1 MSEEASEPSMTGYR
15 MHVFVC
21 AHVRTPE
28 SSRGCCSEKNSLE
41 LMTRL
46 KRAAKHAGLF
56 DVRVQKSGCLD
67 KCEAGP
73 SCVVYP
79 EGFWYTLS
87 EESLDEI
94 LQEHL
99 IDGRPVERFRM
110 RIDE

>member
-1 MSEEASEPSMTGYR
+1 MSRADSGPIAQGYR

-21 AHVRTPE
+21 AHERSPK
-28 SSRGCCSEKNSLE
+28 SSRGCCADKNSLE

-46 KRAAKHAGLF
+46 KRAAKQAGLH

-67 KCEAGP
+67 HCESGP

-79 EGFWYTLS
+79 EGFWYTLT

-94 LQEHL
+94 LHEHL
-99 IDGRPVERFRM
+99 IGGRPVERFRM
-110 RIDE
+110 QSGQ